1 MQMPRFVIK
10 LFIASA
16 IVAITLIPITQA
28 AELDTMFDEIGA
40 YGNITGPAVYR
51 GQTMNMYTGGSVFM
65 RTPVR
70 NYQMV
75 SMEAPYMRTGCGGID
90 IHAGSFSHINK
101 DQLTAMFK
109 NIGSNAIGYAFTL
122 ALGTICP
129 DCKNGIQWMNTLASE
144 VNRLNINSCEAAKGL
159 MPANFK
165 NTMETIRSSAA
176 ASWGRVSNAFE
187 DQAEASRQTK
197 GDNVNTV
204 TQLKAMRTADP
215 RLAAVDPKGNI
226 VWRALKNMPDLTDDQ
241 RLVLMSFVGTVI
253 IKEDPDTGV
262 ITPEYIPA
270 AKISLQDVLGTPGQ
284 PITTITG
291 IGCLDN
297 LTDCE
302 QVRTDYPI
310 VIADQSIRYRVNQV
324 VWDFVNS
331 IYNSTSPQTTSIS
344 FLGSISL
351 PLYKMVSVAM
361 MTGNYMQLLRD
372 SVEVTAMEIASSYL
386 DYVADTLD
394 KMLANHHI
402 MGDAAQREAVGK
414 LFNNVRQIRED
425 VVAKKQIAYKE
436 ILNRLALVDQMKT
449 YERDMLA
456 SIPAR
461 LGRSVAA
468 TATR

>member
-1 MQMPRFVIK
+1 M
-10 LFIASA
+10 
-16 IVAITLIPITQA
+16 LIPATQA

-40 YGNITGPAVYR
+40 YGNVTGPAVYR
-51 GQTMNMYTGGSVFM
+51 GQTGNLYTGGSIFM

-70 NYQMV
+70 NFQIV

-165 NTMETIRSSAA
+165 DSMETIRTSAA
-176 ASWGRVSNAFE
+176 ASWGRVSNAYE
-187 DQAEASRQTK
+187 DQAESKRNVK

-204 TQLKAMRTADP
+204 TQLKNMRATDP

-226 VWRALKNMPDLTDDQ
+226 IWRALKNMPDLTDDQ
-241 RLVLMSFVGTVI
+241 RLILMSFVGTVI

-262 ITPEYIPA
+262 ITPQYVPP
-270 AKISLQDVLGTPGQ
+270 AKITLQEVLGTPGQ
-284 PITTITG
+284 PITTING

-302 QVRTDYPI
+302 QVMTNYPI
-310 VIADQSIRYRVNQV
+310 VIADQSIRYRVNTV
-324 VWDFVNS
+324 VWDFVDS
-331 IYNSTSPQTTSIS
+331 IYSSTAPQQASIN

-361 MTGNYMQLLRD
+361 MTGSYMQLLRD
-372 SVEVTAMEIASSYL
+372 SVEITAMEIASSYL

-394 KMLANHHI
+394 KMLANHHV
-402 MGDAAQREAVGK
+402 MGDSAQREAVGK
-414 LFNNVRQIRED
+414 LFTNVRHIRED

-436 ILNRLALVDQMKT
+436 IQNRIVLVDQMKA

-461 LGRSVAA
+461 LGRSVAS
-468 TATR
+468 TAIR